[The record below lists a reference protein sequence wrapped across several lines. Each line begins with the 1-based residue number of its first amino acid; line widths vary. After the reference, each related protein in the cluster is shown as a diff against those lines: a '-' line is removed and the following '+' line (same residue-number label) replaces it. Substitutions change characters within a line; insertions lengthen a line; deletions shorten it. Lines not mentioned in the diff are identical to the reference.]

1 MAYLKIF
8 RYDPSGGVEPHFQTY
23 QLPPEKGMTVLEAL
37 FWVLENKD
45 PSLAFRCSCRESVCG
60 SCAMHINGEYRLACK
75 TQVDPLGEE
84 ITIRPLT
91 HLPILK
97 DLVVDMKPF
106 FDQYEKIKP
115 YLIPKEEPP
124 EGKEYYQ
131 SVKDRKKIDTL
142 VDCIL
147 CGACYGSCPVA
158 LGDPNYLG
166 PHALAKALR
175 FVQDSRDGAQNER
188 LAIVA
193 TEHGVFRCHTIFNCQ
208 KVCPKDIDPTGAIAK
223 LKMKSVGFKLK
234 SMFGFARSAG

>member
-8 RYDPSGGVEPHFQTY
+8 RYDPSGGVEPHFQRY
-23 QLPPEKGMTVLEAL
+23 ELPPEKGMTVLEAL
-37 FWVLENKD
+37 FWVLENTD
-45 PSLAFRCSCRESVCG
+45 PSLAFRCSCREAVCG
-60 SCAMHINGEYRLACK
+60 SCAVHINGEYRLACK
-75 TQVDPLGEE
+75 TQVDLLGEE

-97 DLVVDMKPF
+97 DLVVDMNPF

-158 LGDPNYLG
+158 LGDPDYLG
-166 PHALAKALR
+166 PHALLKSLR
-175 FVQDSRDGAQNER
+175 FVQDSRDGAKTDR

-208 KVCPKDIDPTGAIAK
+208 KVCPKDLDPTGAIAK